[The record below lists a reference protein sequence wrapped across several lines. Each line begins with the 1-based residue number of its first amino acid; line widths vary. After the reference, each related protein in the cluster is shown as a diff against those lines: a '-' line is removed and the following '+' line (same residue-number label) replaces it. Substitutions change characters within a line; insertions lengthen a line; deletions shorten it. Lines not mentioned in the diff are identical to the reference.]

1 MTVRVKKTYM
11 GDAARILAALALLC
25 GAVTVWGA
33 RPKAKAKVDP
43 TELLRQA
50 GRSIEAYDFDKAA
63 ELLDEVAAATT
74 EAKKPVEAPAG
85 FDEMRRR
92 AELGQTMLA
101 RVEKIAV
108 IDSIVVDSVD
118 FFNHY
123 KLSAPSGFISTADA
137 LPDRSDA
144 APGMPVYITEGG
156 EAMLWTEIAA
166 NGRMQMVESSLLA
179 DGKWETPKTLK
190 GNFAE
195 NGEAAYPFLMSDGA
209 TLYYAASGD
218 NSLGGLDIFI
228 TVNDGETYLQPQNVG
243 MPYNSPFND
252 FLMAVDELTGVGWWA
267 TDRNHIPGKLT
278 IYVFVPQ
285 DVRVNYPFDTPGLP
299 DLAFIK
305 SVKATQDPDVDYSG
319 KLEAIARIGTEQKAT
334 AAEFRFPLPDG
345 RVLTAFDDLHTSEA
359 VAAMEAL
366 LDKETELA
374 ELQMELADMRRR
386 YAAGETALSTEILR
400 DETRMEE
407 LRTIIK
413 RIKNN
418 IIRLEAGK

>member
-1 MTVRVKKTYM
+1 MR
-11 GDAARILAALALLC
+11 DAARILAALALLC
-25 GAVTVWGA
+25 GAVTAWGG
-33 RPKAKAKVDP
+33 RPKTKAKVAP

-50 GRSIEAYDFDKAA
+50 GQSIEAYDFDKAA
-63 ELLDEVAAATT
+63 DLLDKVSAATT
-74 EAKKPVEAPAG
+74 EAKKPVEAPVG

-92 AELGQTMLA
+92 VELGQTMLA
-101 RVEKIAV
+101 RVEKVAV
-108 IDSIVVDSVD
+108 IDSIVVDSVN

-123 KLSAPSGFISTADA
+123 KLSDPSGFISMSDA
-137 LPDRSDA
+137 LPDGFESV
-144 APGMPVYITEGG
+144 PGMPVYITEDG
-156 EAMLWTEIAA
+156 ETMIWTEIAT
-166 NGRMQMVESSLLA
+166 NGRKQMVESSLLS
-179 DGKWETPKTLK
+179 DGSWETPKALK

-195 NGEAAYPFLMSDGA
+195 NGDAAYPFLMSDGA

-228 TVNDGETYLQPQNVG
+228 TVNDGQTYLQPQNVG

-285 DVRVNYPFDTPGLP
+285 DVRVNYPFDTLDLP

-305 SVKATQDPDVDYSG
+305 SIKATQDPDVDYSG
-319 KLEAIARIGTEQKAT
+319 KLEAISRIGRTEQRTT
-334 AAEFRFPLPDG
+334 AAEFCFPLPDG
-345 RVLTAFDDLHTSEA
+345 RVLTAIDDLHTSEA

-366 LDKETELA
+366 LDKETELSG
-374 ELQMELADMRRR
+374 LQVELADMRRR
-386 YAAGETALSTEILR
+386 YAAGETDLSSEILR
-400 DETRMEE
+400 DETRVEE
-407 LRTIIK
+407 LRIIIK

-418 IIRLEAGK
+418 IIRFEAGE